1 MRKSESESE
10 YMEWT
15 GTWLPLQPDEVA
27 EDVLTDAAFASAATK
42 FSCKAPVSDIHY
54 GKRGG
59 VDGGVPTWVQW
70 NWPMKGG
77 HYKMNQG
84 EHSNTKY
91 RDKQHQ
97 MRMWPMEPRCHALD
111 HLLEELESV
120 QGGSKSA
127 RISATGKGTG
137 TGDVAVAGGND
148 NTQDPLEKNY
158 KTCDLVAAVA
168 CKGHNEFGRFVSS
181 GFVEHLA
188 EYARFGP
195 FSDSTLDA
203 HSASCTGIP
212 PESTTEEACVARRIT
227 AEQQKHEA
235 NELRGHTLTNCEL
248 RLTIARRYVEDADV
262 RCCLTEEGQD
272 WCQIEHILPFLCDS
286 IMKEEE
292 AAKVKGEDE
301 VHMIGKRLL
310 EQGLPYRVCVAGE
323 NKGKRKA
330 DEIS

>member
-1 MRKSESESE
+1 LRKSESESE

-15 GTWLPLQPDEVA
+15 GTWLPLQPGEVA

-42 FSCKAPVSDIHY
+42 FSCKAPLSDIHY
-54 GKRGG
+54 GKRG
-59 VDGGVPTWVQW
+59 VDEGIQW

-84 EHSNTKY
+84 DHPNTKY

-97 MRMWPMEPRCHALD
+97 MHMWPMKPRCHALD
-111 HLLEELESV
+111 RLLEECV
-120 QGGSKSA
+120 QGGSKSV

-137 TGDVAVAGGND
+137 SGDVAIAGGND
-148 NTQDPLEKNY
+148 KTQDPLEKKC

-168 CKGHNEFGRFVSS
+168 CKGHNEFGPFVSS
-181 GFVEHLA
+181 GFVEHVA

-195 FSDSTLDA
+195 FSDTTLDA
-203 HSASCTGIP
+203 RSASCTGIP
-212 PESTTEEACVARRIT
+212 PESTTEEACVARRVT
-227 AEQQKHEA
+227 VEQRNHEA
-235 NELRGHTLTNCEL
+235 YEFSGGHTLTNCEL

-292 AAKVKGEDE
+292 AAKVKGEDA

-310 EQGLPYRVCVAGE
+310 EQGLPYQVCVAGE

-330 DEIS
+330 DEMS